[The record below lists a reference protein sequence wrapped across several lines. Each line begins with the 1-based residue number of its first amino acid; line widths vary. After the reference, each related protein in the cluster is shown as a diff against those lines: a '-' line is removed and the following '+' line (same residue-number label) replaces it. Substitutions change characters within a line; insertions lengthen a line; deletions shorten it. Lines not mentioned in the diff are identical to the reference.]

1 MPSSRKNRID
11 NDGVQESPNE
21 SGSAITCST
30 DPYQPSSYNNDHRR
44 SAATTTSNHDVA
56 ADESPVPLSTDTN
69 TSSSSLG
76 FPSWRRKRRPTIA
89 PKSSH
94 SSSLPEG
101 SGGDSS
107 SSSRW
112 SASWRQTRR
121 RSSAALSA
129 LFLHKRRTFPPTSS
143 RILKKE
149 KQRFMHPAS
158 STKSTRHFH
167 GNSSKNKKSLRM
179 KRRHSLGAILGTF
192 TLYPAGSHSG
202 GSSSRLH
209 RSSYYHDKYSSVR
222 SSMVLHLSDEDMA
235 AAGHVPEV
243 LYDEDDDDDHDHLSL
258 HSASTSCQ
266 YCMNISNPSS
276 ESSGGGGG
284 CPHRTRH
291 HNSHRQQQR
300 SSGTSD
306 GGNWLYSWVQHHP
319 RRKSKQRIQQ
329 QPSQKT
335 TATTTTTEKFI
346 RPPTISSGSSLSNK
360 LDSLIHPPYHG
371 TLNTTTTTTAAPRRF
386 SAFWIDTHGR
396 SGKQQVHVDD
406 KGHISFAPKSCCC
419 DGTNSSHCERA
430 TYTMQSSM
438 FLFGF
443 LFFPLWWIGAWIYVR
458 QQRRRLPTDLETQK
472 QSTSLINARIVG
484 QLNCWMSVLSL
495 ILTCVLVGLG
505 VWCRYAS

>member
-1 MPSSRKNRID
+1 MTSRKNRID
-11 NDGVQESPNE
+11 NNGVQESPNE
-21 SGSAITCST
+21 SSSAITGST
-30 DPYQPSSYNNDHRR
+30 DPYQPSVNDHRR
-44 SAATTTSNHDVA
+44 SAATISNHDL
-56 ADESPVPLSTDTN
+56 ADDSPVPISTDTN
-69 TSSSSLG
+69 TSSSSLR
-76 FPSWRRKRRPTIA
+76 FSSWRRKRRPTIA

-94 SSSLPEG
+94 SSSLP
-101 SGGDSS
+101 DSS

-129 LFLHKRRTFPPTSS
+129 LFLHKRRTFPPAS

-167 GNSSKNKKSLRM
+167 GSSSKNKKSVRM

-192 TLYPAGSHSG
+192 TLHPASSGSN
-202 GSSSRLH
+202 SSRLH

-222 SSMVLHLSDEDMA
+222 SSMVLHLSDEDIA

-243 LYDEDDDDDHDHLSL
+243 LYDEDDDDHDHLSL
-258 HSASTSCQ
+258 HSASSTSCQ
-266 YCMNISNPSS
+266 YCMNISNPSN
-276 ESSGGGGG
+276 ESLGV
-284 CPHRTRH
+284 CPHHT
-291 HNSHRQQQR
+291 RQQQHHHQR
-300 SSGTSD
+300 VSGTSD

-371 TLNTTTTTTAAPRRF
+371 TTNTTTTAPRRF

-406 KGHISFAPKSCCC
+406 KGRVSLAPKRCCC
-419 DGTNSSHCERA
+419 NGTSSNHCERA

-458 QQRRRLPTDLETQK
+458 QHRARLPTDLEAQK
-472 QSTSLINARIVG
+472 QSTSLVNTRIIG
-484 QLNCWMSVLSL
+484 QLNCWMSILSL

>member
-11 NDGVQESPNE
+11 NDGVQEPPNE
-21 SGSAITCST
+21 SSSAITGST
-30 DPYQPSSYNNDHRR
+30 DPYQPSFNDHRR
-44 SAATTTSNHDVA
+44 SAATSNHET
-56 ADESPVPLSTDTN
+56 ADEPPVPISTDTN

-101 SGGDSS
+101 MNDSS

-129 LFLHKRRTFPPTSS
+129 LFLHKRRTFPPAS

-158 STKSTRHFH
+158 STKSARHH
-167 GNSSKNKKSLRM
+167 YGNSSKNKKSIRM

-192 TLYPAGSHSG
+192 TLYPACSGS
-202 GSSSRLH
+202 SSSRLH

-243 LYDEDDDDDHDHLSL
+243 LYDEDDDDDDHDHLSL

-276 ESSGGGGG
+276 EASGG
-284 CPHRTRH
+284 CPHRTRQFGSLH
-291 HNSHRQQQR
+291 HQQQQR

-329 QPSQKT
+329 QSSQKT

-360 LDSLIHPPYHG
+360 LDSLIHNPYHG
-371 TLNTTTTTTAAPRRF
+371 TTNTTTTAPRRF

-406 KGHISFAPKSCCC
+406 KGHVSLAPQSCCC
-419 DGTNSSHCERA
+419 NGSSHCERK
-430 TYTMQSSM
+430 TYAMQSSM

-443 LFFPLWWIGAWIYVR
+443 LFFPLWWFGAWIYVR
-458 QQRRRLPTDLETQK
+458 HHRTRLPTDLEATQK
-472 QSTSLINARIVG
+472 QSVSLVNARIVG
-484 QLNCWMSVLSL
+484 QLNCWMSILSL
-495 ILTCVLVGLG
+495 ILACVLVGLG